1 MKYILIAYF
10 DSITCTLKSI
20 KVDVHLS
27 ELEWD
32 RVVTFLETQCRNSKE
47 QPASFYVSDVTL
59 VKFLLVNYILLTEM
73 VNVAIFL
80 G

>member
-1 MKYILIAYF
+1 
-10 DSITCTLKSI
+10 
-20 KVDVHLS
+20 
-27 ELEWD
+27 
-32 RVVTFLETQCRNSKE
+32 VTFLETQCRNSEE

-59 VKFLLVNYILLTEM
+59 LKFLLVNYILLTEM